1 VNLPDF
7 VCFQCGTQES
17 ITLVLSN
24 SFATIFDVSE
34 GPIPRLSYA
43 VPFVSIIILG
53 DPVVVVE
60 KSGGNVQGLN
70 SMFDSGKNNKQHNHH
85 QSISPV

>member
-1 VNLPDF
+1 VNF

-34 GPIPRLSYA
+34 SPIPRLSYA
-43 VPFVSIIILG
+43 VLFVSIIILG

-60 KSGGNVQGLN
+60 KSGGIVQGLN
-70 SMFDSGKNNKQHNHH
+70 
-85 QSISPV
+85 QSISPVQNFKCSAKL